1 MTQQNQELALHHRIQ
16 TKLLAS
22 LNLRP
27 EESDRTWLMLAFYTL
42 TSIGLRWAEDS
53 TVAMFI
59 DQYGSRWLPWIY
71 IASAMLGMLLVFVYS
86 RLQKLFSLR
95 WVIALLAPCMLLP
108 LVLLSLSLEYSSL
121 AVVSIFLLRLWVD
134 GFYILN
140 DLNTSIAANQ
150 LFNIREIKR
159 AYPIVSSGILV
170 ADILSGFSLPLLL
183 NFVGLKN
190 IILIS
195 VISILLGASILLYL
209 SQKYRSSFPE
219 SSRKTKTTAAISTH
233 HLSTPIKRYSR
244 LLFGFFALLQIIW
257 VLVDFQYLTQ
267 LEQNFSNTE
276 IASFLGIFGGITGL
290 CELFMQ
296 LFISSRFLEKFGVFF
311 AIASLPVAVVVFL
324 PITVILTDIL
334 PITHGYHFF
343 WGLVFVKFLDELLR
357 YTLVIGSSPLLF
369 QPIPERIRNY
379 VQTLSGGIAES
390 FGAGFAGFIIV
401 VSLLLVSQSNSQNF
415 ENWLLVGVT
424 IGIAIACLA
433 FLVILRS
440 HYVNLLVLSAGQGQL
455 GDGDFDV
462 RLLKQAVVKALK
474 DNSSDID
481 KRSYVELL
489 AKIDP
494 VGTGEILA
502 PLVVKLPVDLQKF
515 CLEGILA
522 GETNVSYLPQ
532 IRSLLKISHQETSP
546 EVFALALR
554 YVWLAEA
561 NPDLNQ
567 LEQYLQPQQHSL
579 IRATAASLLLRQGTP
594 KQKVDATK
602 CLQVMLRNSQERDRI
617 NAVQALNSSI
627 YLQNL
632 RLEIPDLLQDKS
644 LRVRCAVLEMIAATR
659 LEDYYPALFAG
670 LNYRSTRHTAME
682 CLVKLDSEVL
692 PTLISV
698 ATNLYKPEVVRKYTW
713 RAISQIPGTEA
724 IDILWDNLETSR
736 GVNRDYILHSLLKR
750 HQKEGI
756 SNFENKSSESIVEKL
771 VEEELKF
778 LGEVYSAYV
787 DLQEQEQQ
795 YSQYLE
801 EKTGEL
807 LNSNQFSKK
816 VSDICQIL
824 QQSLLILE
832 ADVRE
837 RLLLLLKLIYPLEKM
852 QAASFNLRSKS
863 PTNLAR
869 GLEILEHT
877 VTFQCKSVLLNILDR
892 REPRKK
898 LRELTEAKMVE
909 YEQMEIRHRTRKILA
924 FDKEL
929 SDWSLACCF
938 HFAEAAH
945 IRLNTSEIL
954 TSLRHPTAF
963 VREAAICYLNTASP
977 RILIELSPQLQDDP
991 HPVIATQITELL
1003 KIHNR
1008 FSAKALGKA

>member
-1 MTQQNQELALHHRIQ
+1 MVQQNQELTLHHRIQ
-16 TKLLAS
+16 AKILAS
-22 LNLRP
+22 VNLRP

-71 IASAMLGMLLVFVYS
+71 IASAMLGMLLVFFYS

-95 WVIALLAPCMLLP
+95 WVIALLVPCMLLP
-108 LVLLSLSLEYSSL
+108 LVLLCLSLEYSSL
-121 AVVSIFLLRLWVD
+121 AVVTIFLLRLWVD

-159 AYPIVSSGILV
+159 AYPIVSSGILI

-183 NFVGLKN
+183 VFVGLKN

-195 VISILLGASILLYL
+195 VISIVLGGSILLYL
-209 SQKYRSSFPE
+209 SQKYRSYFPE
-219 SSRKTKTTAAISTH
+219 SLTKAKNIAPLSTRN
-233 HLSTPIKRYSR
+233 LSTPIKRYSR

-267 LEQNFSNTE
+267 LEQNFSNTQ

-290 CELFMQ
+290 CELLMQ

-311 AIASLPVAVVVFL
+311 AIASLPVAVAVFL

-334 PITHGYHFF
+334 PITHGSHFF

-390 FGAGFAGFIIV
+390 FGAGFAGFLIV
-401 VSLLLVSQSNSQNF
+401 ISLLLISQLDLSANLQ
-415 ENWLLVGVT
+415 NWLLVGVT
-424 IGIAIACLA
+424 VGIAIACLA
-433 FLVILRS
+433 FLVMLRS

-455 GDGDFDV
+455 NDTDFDV
-462 RLLKQAVVKALK
+462 RLLKQVVVKALK
-474 DNSSDID
+474 EDDSEVD
-481 KRSYVELL
+481 KYSCVELL
-489 AKIDP
+489 TKIDP

-502 PLVVKLPVDLQKF
+502 PLIVKLPVDLQKL
-515 CLEGILA
+515 CLEAILA

-532 IRSLLKISHQETSP
+532 IKPLLKISHQETSP

-567 LEQYLQPQQHSL
+567 LEQFLQPQQHSL

-602 CLQVMLRNSQERDRI
+602 CLQVMLRSIQERDRI

-627 YLQNL
+627 YLQTL

-659 LEDYYPALFAG
+659 LEAYYPALFAG
-670 LNYRSTRHTAME
+670 LNYRSTRLTAME
-682 CLVKLDSEVL
+682 CLVKLDSEIL
-692 PTLISV
+692 PTLINL
-698 ATNLYKPEVVRKYTW
+698 ATNLYKPEVARKYAW
-713 RAISQIPGTEA
+713 RAISQIPSTEA
-724 IDILWDNLETSR
+724 IDILWNNLETSR
-736 GVNRDYILHSLLKR
+736 GVNRDYIIHSLLKR
-750 HQKEGI
+750 QQKEGI
-756 SNFENKSSESIVEKL
+756 SNFVIKSHEAKVEKL

-787 DLQEQEQQ
+787 DLDEQSE
-795 YSQYLE
+795 QYLE
-801 EKTGEL
+801 YQISEL
-807 LNSNQFSKK
+807 VNSEQSQRK
-816 VSDICQIL
+816 VSDIYQIL

-863 PTNLAR
+863 PVNFAR

-877 VTFQCKSVLLNILDR
+877 VKFQYKPVFLNILDR
-892 REPRKK
+892 REPSKK
-898 LRELTEAKMVE
+898 LRDLTEAKMLE
-909 YEQMEIRHRTRKILA
+909 YLPMEVHHRTRKLLT

-938 HFAEAAH
+938 HFAQAAK
-945 IRLNTSEIL
+945 IRLNTPEIL
-954 TSLRHPTAF
+954 TSLRHPTVF

-977 RILIELSPQLQDDP
+977 RILIELLPQLQDDP
-991 HPVIATQITELL
+991 HPVIAAQVRELTGINTAYC
-1003 KIHNR
+1003 K
-1008 FSAKALGKA
+1008 

>member
-1 MTQQNQELALHHRIQ
+1 MSQQNQELALQHRIQ
-16 TKLLAS
+16 TKILAS

-53 TVAMFI
+53 SVAMFI
-59 DQYGSRWLPWIY
+59 DEYGSRWLPWIY
-71 IASAMLGMLLVFVYS
+71 IASAMLGMLLVFFYS

-108 LVLLSLSLEYSSL
+108 LILLCLSLDYSSL
-121 AVVSIFLLRLWVD
+121 AVVTIFLLRLWVD

-183 NFVGLKN
+183 GFVGLKN
-190 IILIS
+190 IILLS
-195 VISILLGASILLYL
+195 VISIILGASILLYI
-209 SQKYRSSFPE
+209 SRKYRSSFPE
-219 SSRKTKTTAAISTH
+219 SSTKAKATAVISTR
-233 HLSTPIKRYSR
+233 HLSTPIKHYSR
-244 LLFGFFALLQIIW
+244 LLFAFFALLQIIW

-267 LEQNFSNTE
+267 LEQNFSNTQ

-290 CELFMQ
+290 CELLMQ
-296 LFISSRFLEKFGVFF
+296 LFISSRFIEKFGVFF
-311 AIASLPVAVVVFL
+311 AIASLPIAVAVFL
-324 PITVILTDIL
+324 PLIILVMDVF
-334 PITHGYHFF
+334 PITHGSHFF

-357 YTLVIGSSPLLF
+357 YTLVIGSSPILF
-369 QPIPERIRNY
+369 QTIPERIRNY
-379 VQTLSGGIAES
+379 VQTLSSGIAES
-390 FGAGFAGFIIV
+390 FGSGFAGLMIV
-401 VSLLLVSQSNSQNF
+401 GSLLLISQFHFSPNL
-415 ENWLLVGVT
+415 ENWLLVGVSV
-424 IGIAIACLA
+424 GIAIACLA
-433 FLVILRS
+433 LLWILRS

-474 DNSSDID
+474 EDSSEAD

-489 AKIDP
+489 TKVDP
-494 VGTGEILA
+494 AGAGEILA

-515 CLEGILA
+515 CLEAILA
-522 GETNVSYLPQ
+522 GETNISYLPE
-532 IRSLLKISHQETSP
+532 IRSLLTISHQETSP

-554 YVWLAEA
+554 YVWLAET

-567 LEQYLQPQQHSL
+567 LEQFLKPQQHSL

-602 CLQVMLRNSQERDRI
+602 HLQVMLRSIQERDRI

-627 YLQNL
+627 YLQTL

-659 LEDYYPALFAG
+659 LEDHYPALFAG
-670 LNYRSTRHTAME
+670 LNYRSTRLTAME

-692 PTLISV
+692 PTLINV
-698 ATNLYKPEVVRKYTW
+698 ATNLYKPEVVRKYAW
-713 RAISQIPGTEA
+713 RVISQIPGTEA
-724 IDILWDNLETSR
+724 IDILWDNLQTSR
-736 GVNRDYILHSLLKR
+736 GVNRDHIVHSLLKR

-756 SNFENKSSESIVEKL
+756 SNFVNKSQETKIEKL

-778 LGEVYSAYV
+778 LGELYSAYV
-787 DLQEQEQQ
+787 DLQEQSEQ

-801 EKTGEL
+801 HKSCEL
-807 LNSNQFSKK
+807 TNSYQSQRQ
-816 VSDICQIL
+816 VSNICQIL

-863 PTNLAR
+863 PANLAR

-877 VTFQCKSVLLNILDR
+877 ITFQCKPVLLNTLDR
-892 REPRKK
+892 REPEKK

-909 YEQMEIRHRTRKILA
+909 YEQMEIRHRTRKLLT

-938 HFAEAAH
+938 HFAQAAH
-945 IRLNTSEIL
+945 IRLNTAEIL
-954 TSLRHPTAF
+954 TSLRHPTGF
-963 VREAAICYLNTASP
+963 VREAAICYLNIASP
-977 RILIELSPQLQDDP
+977 RILMQLLPQLEDDP
-991 HPVIATQITELL
+991 HPVVATQVRELIKTL
-1003 KIHNR
+1003 DTPR
-1008 FSAKALGKA
+1008 PPLR

>member
-1 MTQQNQELALHHRIQ
+1 MTQNQELALHHRIQ

-22 LNLRP
+22 LNLRS

-71 IASAMLGMLLVFVYS
+71 IASAMLGMLLVFLYS

-95 WVIALLAPCMLLP
+95 WVIAFLAPCMLLP
-108 LVLLSLSLEYSSL
+108 LVLLCLSLEYSSL
-121 AVVSIFLLRLWVD
+121 AVISIFLLRLWVD

-159 AYPIVSSGILV
+159 AYPIVSSGIII
-170 ADILSGFSLPLLL
+170 ADIFGGFSLPLLL
-183 NFVGLKN
+183 SIFGLKN
-190 IILIS
+190 IILVS

-209 SQKYRSSFPE
+209 SQKYRSYFPE
-219 SSRKTKTTAAISTH
+219 SARKTKTTVPISTR

-244 LLFGFFALLQIIW
+244 LLFAFFALLQIIW

-267 LEQNFSNTE
+267 LEQSFSNIQ

-290 CELFMQ
+290 CELLMQ
-296 LFISSRFLEKFGVFF
+296 LFVSSRFIEKFGVFF
-311 AIASLPVAVVVFL
+311 AIASLPVTVAVFL
-324 PITVILTDIL
+324 PITLIVTDIF
-334 PITHGYHFF
+334 PITQNFHFF

-390 FGAGFAGFIIV
+390 FGAGFAGLIIV
-401 VSLLLVSQSNSQNF
+401 VSLLLVSQFNLSVNL
-415 ENWLLVGVT
+415 ENWLLVGIS

-433 FLVILRS
+433 LLWILRS

-474 DNSSDID
+474 ENSSELD

-489 AKIDP
+489 TKIDP
-494 VGTGEILA
+494 VGAGEILA
-502 PLVVKLPVDLQKF
+502 PLVVNLPVDLQKF
-515 CLEGILA
+515 CLEAILA
-522 GETNVSYLPQ
+522 GETNASYLPQ
-532 IRSLLKISHQETSP
+532 IRSLLKVSYQETSP
-546 EVFALALR
+546 EIFALALR
-554 YVWLAEA
+554 YVWLAET

-567 LEQYLQPQQHSL
+567 LEQFLQPQQHSL

-602 CLQVMLRNSQERDRI
+602 CLQVMLRSIQERDRI
-617 NAVQALNSSI
+617 NAVKALNSSI
-627 YLQNL
+627 YLQTL
-632 RLEIPDLLQDKS
+632 RLEIPDLLQDES

-670 LNYRSTRHTAME
+670 LNYRSTRLTAME

-692 PTLISV
+692 PTLINV
-698 ATNLYKPEVVRKYTW
+698 ATNLYKPEVVRKYAW
-713 RAISQIPGTEA
+713 RAISQIPGTET

-756 SNFENKSSESIVEKL
+756 SNFENKSYESKVEKL
-771 VEEELKF
+771 VEEELRF

-787 DLQEQEQQ
+787 DLKQQEHQ
-795 YSQYLE
+795 YTQYLG
-801 EKTGEL
+801 EKSYEL
-807 LNSNQFSKK
+807 IKTNQSKQE
-816 VSDICQIL
+816 VSEICQIL

-837 RLLLLLKLIYPLEKM
+837 RLLLLLKLVYPLEKM
-852 QAASFNLRSKS
+852 QAASFNLRSTS
-863 PTNLAR
+863 PANLAR

-877 VTFQCKSVLLNILDR
+877 VTFECKPVLLNILDK
-892 REPRKK
+892 REPSKK
-898 LRELTEAKMVE
+898 LREVVEAKIVE
-909 YEQMEIRHRTRKILA
+909 YQQMEIRHRTRKLLT

-938 HFAEAAH
+938 HFAQAAH
-945 IRLNTSEIL
+945 IRLNISEIL
-954 TSLRHPTAF
+954 TSLRHPTVF

-977 RILIELSPQLQDDP
+977 RILLELLPQLEDDP
-991 HPVIATQITELL
+991 HPVIASQVRELL
-1003 KIHNR
+1003 KTHKQYSHN
-1008 FSAKALGKA
+1008 